1 VSRQVQTSATGG
13 PGAALVVGLGASAG
27 GLEPLQEFLVHV
39 PAASGL
45 VFVVIQHLE
54 PNHPSML
61 AELLARHTAMPV
73 LQASDGL
80 PPEPDHV
87 YVIAPGTLLTI
98 DKGVL
103 RVVASQGP
111 SSSLIDAF
119 FHSLAQDQ
127 GEQAVGALFSGAG
140 HDGTVGLRAIKE
152 HGGLTLA
159 QPPETATHDCMLQSA
174 IGAGLVDHVVPVAQM
189 PAIISEHAEHL
200 TNLAADAA
208 DLDEQLAA
216 HLGKICALIHQ
227 RTGHDFSRYKEGTL
241 LRRMRRRMQLHH
253 LDSVGGYL
261 QFLEKDSAEA
271 DGLLKDLLIGVTQF
285 FRDPDA
291 FQSLAQQIIPR
302 IVQGKSADAPIRIWV
317 PGCAS
322 GEEAYSIAILLRE
335 HLDRL
340 ETRRFVQIFATDL
353 DAAMLG
359 EARHGRYPADI
370 ADQVSPERLAR
381 FFVRDPSNGS
391 GRAADFQAVKE
402 LREMC
407 IFSEHSL
414 IRDPPF
420 SQLDLISCRNV
431 LIYLSA
437 ELQKKLVPLFHY
449 ALRPGGFLFL
459 GPSEGISGSPEL
471 FEPTDKRNRIF
482 RRKETVNRP
491 VVEFP
496 LASRSAARASGASPS
511 PQGMLERRA
520 QTPHEKIGAAFERTV
535 LEEYAAPSAVI
546 NESGDVLF
554 VAGPLSRHLQLP
566 AGALT
571 TTNLLEAFR
580 GNLRQE
586 LRMALRAAGDKRRK
600 VVRKNISVESEDST
614 RRVHLTVRPMPA
626 VEPEAGLFLVT
637 LQEMEPPEENGPEE
651 TGASEVAEPAVEQLE
666 NELRTTRAELKT
678 TVEELESANEEMKS
692 SNEELISTN
701 EELQSA
707 NEEMQTSKE
716 ELQSLNEELETVN
729 TELRQ
734 KVDELGA
741 ANSDLQN
748 LFVATEIATIF
759 LDRSLRVAKF
769 TPAATALFHLIETDV
784 GRPLADFA
792 QRFAGQDLASDAQEV
807 LRILT
812 PIERQVRSA
821 QGAWFVLRVVPYRT
835 VENLIAGVVVTFVDV
850 SQLKRAED
858 ALRQTS
864 EREHFLAEVVENA
877 STPFGVGAPDGSL
890 LLFNRAFAEL
900 TGYSRE
906 ELEQR
911 RLTWATDLTPPE
923 WREREMEI
931 LSKASRT
938 GEPVRYEKEY
948 IRKDGSRVPVELF
961 VQPVLD
967 GQGQVVHYR
976 SFLSDISERKRAEA
990 ALRQSEDL
998 LSFSLA
1004 TAKTGAWDL
1013 DLVDHTAHRS
1023 LQHDQIFGYQ
1033 ELLPQWTYEMFI
1045 EHVLPEDREA
1055 VDRNFRQAIAT
1066 RGDWSFECRILRHD
1080 GVTRW
1085 IWAAGRHRVDETGQ
1099 PRRMAGIVQDIT
1111 ERKQAEAALR
1121 ESHDRTS
1128 AILESIADAFYSLD
1142 DEWRFVVVNPA
1153 AERAPFGRPASELLG
1168 KVIWD
1173 VFPAIPGTRIY
1184 QHYLDAVQKRSH
1196 EHYEAQSPL
1205 NGRWYEVFMFP
1216 RTGGLDVYMRDITKR
1231 KGAEEAL
1238 RLSEEKF
1245 AKAFHGNTA
1254 AMAITRL
1261 HDGLFIDV
1269 NQRYLEIT
1277 GWARDEVVG
1286 DKSPRLNIW
1295 RDPKDRDR
1303 FVRELQQHG
1312 MIRNAEFTFSR
1323 KGGGEWTG
1331 LVSSEVSMLG
1341 GEQVIINSIT
1351 DITERKKAEE
1361 ALRESELRFRLALR
1375 NAPVSVAAQDR
1386 ELKFIWAYNQRTA
1399 RPEEIVGRSDEDIFT
1414 PEEAARITAIKRRV
1428 LDEGIELR
1436 AQMWFDR
1443 PNGRVFLDI
1452 CWEPLRDQAGR
1463 VTGVATATVDL
1474 TPIKLAEDSLK
1485 ESEGRFR
1492 TMANA
1497 IPQLAWMA
1505 NPDGY
1510 ITWYNQRWYEYT
1522 GTTAEQM
1529 EGWGWQ
1535 RVHDPGELPRVLERW
1550 KGSIASGEL
1559 FDMVFPLRGA
1569 DGVFRPFLTRILPL
1583 KDADGRV
1590 VQWFG
1595 TNTDISERM
1604 KAEEALR
1611 VANAQLA
1618 EADQRKN
1625 EFLAVLSHELRNPLT
1640 PIRNSLYILERV
1652 TPGGDQARR
1661 AQEVIGRQSG
1671 QLARLVDDLLD
1682 VTRISRNK
1690 IQLQHGPLDLNELVR
1705 RTVEDHHSL
1714 FEGKGIAVE
1723 TALAE
1728 QRLPMSGDAARLAQM
1743 VGNLLQNAAKFT
1755 PAGGRVAVSTAVA
1768 PSGGRAILRI
1778 SDNGVGIEPAM
1789 LTRLFQPFTQAEAT
1803 LDRSKGGLGLGLALV
1818 KGLVEMHGGDVR
1830 AHSDGPGRGAEFV
1843 VELPLEATSA
1853 DQGSPTAVGAKPS
1866 RRRVL
1871 IIEDNIDAADSLR
1884 EVLAFGDHV
1893 VEVAYNGPEGL
1904 ARAREFKPEV
1914 VLCDIG
1920 LPGMDGFEVARAFRA
1935 DEALK
1940 GTYLVALS
1948 GYALPEDLQRAQEAG
1963 FDRHLA
1969 KPPSPEKIEE
1979 ALASGRSP

>member
-1 VSRQVQTSATGG
+1 
-13 PGAALVVGLGASAG
+13 LGASAG
-27 GLEPLQEFLVHV
+27 GLEPLQEFLEHV

-45 VFVVIQHLE
+45 VFVVVQHLE
-54 PNHPSML
+54 PHHPSML

-80 PPEPDHV
+80 PLEADHV

-103 RVVASQGP
+103 HVVAYEGP

-119 FHSLAQDQ
+119 LHSLAQDQ

-159 QPPETATHDCMLQSA
+159 QPPETATHDCMVQSA
-174 IGAGLVDHVVPVAQM
+174 IGAGLVDHVVPVARM
-189 PAIISEHAEHL
+189 PAIIAEHAEHL
-200 TNLAADAA
+200 TKFTGADAA
-208 DLDEQLAA
+208 EDLDEQLAA
-216 HLGKICALIHQ
+216 HLGKICARIHE

-241 LRRMRRRMQLHH
+241 LRRIRRRLQVHH
-253 LDSVGGYL
+253 LQAVGNYL
-261 QFLEKDSAEA
+261 ELLDEDPAEA
-271 DGLLKDLLIGVTQF
+271 EGLLKDLLIGVTQF
-285 FRDPDA
+285 FRDPEA
-291 FQSLAQQIIPR
+291 FQTLAQQIIPR
-302 IVQGKSADAPIRIWV
+302 IVQGKSADAPIRVWV

-335 HLDRL
+335 HLERL
-340 ETRRFVQIFATDL
+340 ETPRFVQIFATDL
-353 DAAMLG
+353 DAAMLA

-370 ADQVSPERLAR
+370 AEQVSPERLAR
-381 FFVRDPSNGS
+381 FFVRETSNAS
-391 GRAADFQAVKE
+391 RRAADFQAGKE

-471 FEPTDKRNRIF
+471 FEATDKRNRIF
-482 RRKETVNRP
+482 RRKETVTRP

-496 LASRSAARASGASPS
+496 LASRSGARASGVLSN
-511 PQGMLERRA
+511 PQLDRRVPT
-520 QTPHEKIGAAFERTV
+520 QQEKLATAFERTI

-546 NESGDVLF
+546 NERGDVLF

-586 LRMALRAAGDKRRK
+586 LRMALRAAGEKRRK
-600 VVRKNISVESEDST
+600 IVRKNISVEGEDSI

-626 VEPEAGLFLVT
+626 VEPEASLFLVV
-637 LQEMEPPEENGPEE
+637 LQELEPLVESGTEDS
-651 TGASEVAEPAVEQLE
+651 GASESVEPAVEQLE

-792 QRFAGQDLASDAQEV
+792 QRFAGQDLATDAQEV
-807 LRILT
+807 LRVLT

-850 SQLKRAED
+850 TELKRAEE
-858 ALRQTS
+858 ALRQTT

-877 STPFGVGAPDGSL
+877 STPFGVGAPDGNL

-923 WREREMEI
+923 WRAREMEM

-1004 TAKTGAWDL
+1004 TARTGAWDL

-1055 VDRNFRQAIAT
+1055 VDRNFSQAIAT

-1080 GVTRW
+1080 GAIRW
-1085 IWAAGRHRVDETGQ
+1085 IWAAGRHRADETGQ

-1111 ERKQAEAALR
+1111 ERKQAEEALR
-1121 ESHDRTS
+1121 ESHDRTT

-1173 VFPAIPGTRIY
+1173 VFPAIPSTRIH
-1184 QHYLDAVQKRSH
+1184 QHYLDAVEKRSH

-1205 NGRWYEVFMFP
+1205 NRRWYEVFMFP

-1238 RLSEEKF
+1238 R
-1245 AKAFHGNTA
+1245 
-1254 AMAITRL
+1254 
-1261 HDGLFIDV
+1261 
-1269 NQRYLEIT
+1269 
-1277 GWARDEVVG
+1277 
-1286 DKSPRLNIW
+1286 
-1295 RDPKDRDR
+1295 
-1303 FVRELQQHG
+1303 
-1312 MIRNAEFTFSR
+1312 
-1323 KGGGEWTG
+1323 
-1331 LVSSEVSMLG
+1331 
-1341 GEQVIINSIT
+1341 
-1351 DITERKKAEE
+1351 
-1361 ALRESELRFRLALR
+1361 
-1375 NAPVSVAAQDR
+1375 
-1386 ELKFIWAYNQRTA
+1386 
-1399 RPEEIVGRSDEDIFT
+1399 
-1414 PEEAARITAIKRRV
+1414 
-1428 LDEGIELR
+1428 
-1436 AQMWFDR
+1436 
-1443 PNGRVFLDI
+1443 
-1452 CWEPLRDQAGR
+1452 
-1463 VTGVATATVDL
+1463 
-1474 TPIKLAEDSLK
+1474 
-1485 ESEGRFR
+1485 
-1492 TMANA
+1492 
-1497 IPQLAWMA
+1497 
-1505 NPDGY
+1505 
-1510 ITWYNQRWYEYT
+1510 
-1522 GTTAEQM
+1522 
-1529 EGWGWQ
+1529 
-1535 RVHDPGELPRVLERW
+1535 
-1550 KGSIASGEL
+1550 
-1559 FDMVFPLRGA
+1559 
-1569 DGVFRPFLTRILPL
+1569 
-1583 KDADGRV
+1583 
-1590 VQWFG
+1590 
-1595 TNTDISERM
+1595 
-1604 KAEEALR
+1604 
-1611 VANAQLA
+1611 VANAQLT

-1652 TPGGDQARR
+1652 APGGDQARR
-1661 AQEVIGRQSG
+1661 ALEVIGRQSG

-1690 IQLQHGPLDLNELVR
+1690 IQLQRGPLDLNELVR

-1714 FEGKGIAVE
+1714 FEGKRIAVE
-1723 TALAE
+1723 TTFAAE
-1728 QRLPMSGDAARLAQM
+1728 WLPISGDAARLAQM
-1743 VGNLLQNAAKFT
+1743 VGNLLHNAAKFT
-1755 PAGGRVAVSTAVA
+1755 PAGGRVVVSTAA
-1768 PSGGRAILRI
+1768 ATARGRATLRV
-1778 SDNGVGIEPAM
+1778 SDNGIGIDSAM
-1789 LTRLFQPFTQAEAT
+1789 LTRLFQPFMQAEAT

-1818 KGLVEMHGGDVR
+1818 KGLVEMHGGEVC
-1830 AHSDGPGRGAEFV
+1830 AHSDGSGKGAEFV
-1843 VELPLEATSA
+1843 VELPLQATSA
-1853 DQGSPTAVGAKPS
+1853 DRASPTAVGAKPS
-1866 RRRVL
+1866 GRRVL

-1884 EVLAFGDHV
+1884 DVLAFGDHV

-1935 DEALK
+1935 DDALK
-1940 GTYLVALS
+1940 GVFLVALS
-1948 GYALPEDLQRAQEAG
+1948 GYALPEDLQRAHEAG

-1969 KPPSPEKIEE
+1969 KPPSLEKIEQVL
-1979 ALASGRSP
+1979 ALTPAEKSREHS

>member
-1 VSRQVQTSATGG
+1 MSRQPEKNPANGGTPQGG

-27 GLEPLQEFLVHV
+27 GLEPMQEFLEHV
-39 PAASGL
+39 PEASGL

-80 PPEPDHV
+80 PLEPDHV

-98 DKGVL
+98 EKGVFH
-103 RVVASQGP
+103 VVTYEGP

-127 GEQAVGALFSGAG
+127 GEQAVAALFSGAG

-189 PAIISEHAEHL
+189 PAIITEHAQHL
-200 TNLAADAA
+200 TKFTGAAAA
-208 DLDEQLAA
+208 ENLDEQLAA

-241 LRRMRRRMQLHH
+241 LRRIRRRLQVQH
-253 LDSVGGYL
+253 LESVEGYL
-261 QFLEKDSAEA
+261 HFLETDAAEA
-271 DGLLKDLLIGVTQF
+271 EGLLKDLLIGVTQF
-285 FRDPDA
+285 FRDPEA
-291 FQSLAQQIIPR
+291 FQALAQQIIPR

-335 HLDRL
+335 HLERL
-340 ETRRFVQIFATDL
+340 ETRHFVQIFATDL
-353 DAAMLG
+353 DAAMLA

-370 ADQVSPERLAR
+370 VDQVSPERLAR

-391 GRAADFQAVKE
+391 GRAADFQAGKE

-482 RRKETVNRP
+482 RRKETVTRP

-496 LASRSAARASGASPS
+496 LASRSAARAGAP
-511 PQGMLERRA
+511 PTPVIERRVPT
-520 QTPHEKIGAAFERTV
+520 QHEKLAAAFERTV
-535 LEEYAAPSAVI
+535 LDEYAAPSAVI
-546 NESGDVLF
+546 NARGDVLF
-554 VAGPLSRHLQLP
+554 VAGPLGRHLQLP

-586 LRMALRAAGDKRRK
+586 LRIALRAAGEKRRK
-600 VVRKNISVESEDST
+600 IVRKNISVESEDST

-626 VEPEAGLFLVT
+626 VEPEAGLFLVV
-637 LQEMEPPEENGPEE
+637 LQETEPPEESAAEE
-651 TGASEVAEPAVEQLE
+651 GGAIEGGEPAVEQLE
-666 NELRTTRAELKT
+666 NELRTTRAALKT

-792 QRFAGQDLASDAQEV
+792 QRFAGQDLATDAQEV
-807 LRILT
+807 LRALT

-821 QGAWFVLRVVPYRT
+821 EGAWFVLRVVPYRT

-850 SQLKRAED
+850 TELKRAEE
-858 ALRQTS
+858 ALLQTT

-923 WREREMEI
+923 WRAREAES

-967 GQGQVVHYR
+967 SQGQVVHYR
-976 SFLSDISERKRAEA
+976 SFLNDVSERKRAEA
-990 ALRQSEDL
+990 ALRESEAR
-998 LSFSLA
+998 LSFSLD
-1004 TAKTGAWDL
+1004 TARTGAWDL

-1045 EHVLPEDREA
+1045 EHVLPEEREA
-1055 VDRNFRQAIAT
+1055 VDRNFRQALAT
-1066 RGDWSFECRILRHD
+1066 RGDWSFECRILRQD
-1080 GVTRW
+1080 GATRW
-1085 IWAAGRHRVDETGQ
+1085 IWAAGRHRADETGQ

-1121 ESHDRTS
+1121 ESHDRTT

-1168 KVIWD
+1168 KVIWE
-1173 VFPAIPGTRIY
+1173 VFPAIPGTRIH

-1277 GWARDEVVG
+1277 GWARGEVVG

-1323 KGGGEWTG
+1323 KGGEEWIG
-1331 LVSSEVSMLG
+1331 LVSSEVSALG

-1361 ALRESELRFRLALR
+1361 ALRESNVENQKLLAAVQAEKERLSR
-1375 NAPVSVAAQDR
+1375 
-1386 ELKFIWAYNQRTA
+1386 
-1399 RPEEIVGRSDEDIFT
+1399 
-1414 PEEAARITAIKRRV
+1414 
-1428 LDEGIELR
+1428 
-1436 AQMWFDR
+1436 
-1443 PNGRVFLDI
+1443 
-1452 CWEPLRDQAGR
+1452 
-1463 VTGVATATVDL
+1463 
-1474 TPIKLAEDSLK
+1474 
-1485 ESEGRFR
+1485 
-1492 TMANA
+1492 
-1497 IPQLAWMA
+1497 
-1505 NPDGY
+1505 
-1510 ITWYNQRWYEYT
+1510 
-1522 GTTAEQM
+1522 
-1529 EGWGWQ
+1529 
-1535 RVHDPGELPRVLERW
+1535 
-1550 KGSIASGEL
+1550 
-1559 FDMVFPLRGA
+1559 
-1569 DGVFRPFLTRILPL
+1569 
-1583 KDADGRV
+1583 
-1590 VQWFG
+1590 
-1595 TNTDISERM
+1595 
-1604 KAEEALR
+1604 AEEALR
-1611 VANAQLA
+1611 VANAQLT

-1652 TPGGDQARR
+1652 APGGDQARR
-1661 AQEVIGRQSG
+1661 AQNVISRQSG

-1690 IQLQHGPLDLNELVR
+1690 IQLQRGPLDLNELVR

-1723 TALAE
+1723 TTFAAE
-1728 QRLPMSGDAARLAQM
+1728 RLPISGDAARLAQM
-1743 VGNLLQNAAKFT
+1743 VGNLLHNAAKFT
-1755 PAGGRVAVSTAVA
+1755 PAGGRVAVSTAAA
-1768 PSGGRAILRI
+1768 PSRGRATFRVI
-1778 SDNGVGIEPAM
+1778 DNGVGIEPTM
-1789 LTRLFQPFTQAEAT
+1789 LRRLFEPFMQAEAT

-1818 KGLVEMHGGDVR
+1818 KGLVEMHGGDVC
-1830 AHSDGPGRGAEFV
+1830 AHSDGPGKGAEFV
-1843 VELPLEATSA
+1843 VELPLEATFA
-1853 DQGSPTAVGAKPS
+1853 DQASPTAVGAKPS
-1866 RRRVL
+1866 CRRVL

-1935 DEALK
+1935 DDALK
-1940 GTYLVALS
+1940 GVFLVALS
-1948 GYALPEDLQRAQEAG
+1948 GYALPEDLQRAREAG

-1969 KPPSPEKIEE
+1969 KPPSLEKVEE
-1979 ALASGRSP
+1979 ALASRRSP

>member
-1 VSRQVQTSATGG
+1 MSRQPRKSPARGGTSKGG
-13 PGAALVVGLGASAG
+13 PGAALVIGLGASAG
-27 GLEPLQEFLVHV
+27 GLEPLQEFLEHV

-54 PNHPSML
+54 PHHPSML

-73 LQASDGL
+73 LQASHGL
-80 PPEPDHV
+80 PLQTDHV

-98 DKGVL
+98 DKGVF
-103 RVVASQGP
+103 RVVASEAP

-119 FHSLAQDQ
+119 FHSLAENQ
-127 GEQAVGALFSGAG
+127 GEHAVGVLFSGAG
-140 HDGTVGLRAIKE
+140 HDGTVGLRTIKE
-152 HGGLTLA
+152 QGGLTLA

-189 PAIISEHAEHL
+189 PAIITEHAEHL
-200 TNLAADAA
+200 SKFVAADAA
-208 DLDEQLAA
+208 EDLDEQLAT
-216 HLGKICALIHQ
+216 HLDKICALIHQ

-241 LRRMRRRMQLHH
+241 LRRIRRRLQVQH
-253 LDSVGGYL
+253 LDSVEGYL
-261 QFLEKDSAEA
+261 ELLERDSAEA

-285 FRDPDA
+285 FRDPEA
-291 FQSLAQQIIPR
+291 FQALAQQTIPL
-302 IVQGKSADAPIRIWV
+302 IVQGKSADAPIRVWV

-353 DAAMLG
+353 DAAMLA
-359 EARHGRYPADI
+359 EARHGRYPAEI

-381 FFVRDPSNGS
+381 FFIRDPSTGS

-437 ELQKKLVPLFHY
+437 DLQKKLVPLFHY

-471 FEPTDKRNRIF
+471 FEPADKRNRIF

-491 VVEFP
+491 AVEFP
-496 LASRSAARASGASPS
+496 LSNRSAARASGASPN

-546 NESGDVLF
+546 NERGDVLF

-600 VVRKNISVESEDST
+600 IVRKSISVESEDST

-626 VEPEAGLFLVT
+626 VEPEAGLFLVA
-637 LQEMEPPEENGPEE
+637 LQEIEPSEGSGTEDS
-651 TGASEVAEPAVEQLE
+651 GASEAAEPAVEQLE

-734 KVDELGA
+734 KVDELGD

-748 LFVATEIATIF
+748 LFAATEIATIF

-792 QRFAGQDLASDAQEV
+792 QRFAGQDLTTDAQEV
-807 LRILT
+807 LRVLT

-821 QGAWFVLRVVPYRT
+821 EGAWFVLRVVPYRT

-850 SQLKRAED
+850 TELKHAEE
-858 ALRQTS
+858 ALRQTT

-967 GQGQVVHYR
+967 SQGHVVHYR

-990 ALRQSEDL
+990 ALR
-998 LSFSLA
+998 
-1004 TAKTGAWDL
+1004 
-1013 DLVDHTAHRS
+1013 
-1023 LQHDQIFGYQ
+1023 
-1033 ELLPQWTYEMFI
+1033 
-1045 EHVLPEDREA
+1045 
-1055 VDRNFRQAIAT
+1055 
-1066 RGDWSFECRILRHD
+1066 
-1080 GVTRW
+1080 
-1085 IWAAGRHRVDETGQ
+1085 
-1099 PRRMAGIVQDIT
+1099 
-1111 ERKQAEAALR
+1111 
-1121 ESHDRTS
+1121 ESHDRTT

-1142 DEWRFVVVNPA
+1142 DQWRFVVVNPA

-1173 VFPAIPGTRIY
+1173 VFPAIPGTRIH

-1245 AKAFHGNTA
+1245 AKAFHGDTA

-1261 HDGLFIDV
+1261 SDGLFIDV
-1269 NQRYLEIT
+1269 NQRYLEMT
-1277 GWARDEVVG
+1277 GWTRGEVVG
-1286 DKSPRLNIW
+1286 ERSPQLNIW
-1295 RDPKDRDR
+1295 RHPEDRER

-1312 MIRNAEFTFSR
+1312 MVRNAEFNFFR
-1323 KGGGEWTG
+1323 KGGDEWTG
-1331 LVSSEVSMLG
+1331 LVSSEVSTLG

-1361 ALRESELRFRLALR
+1361 ALRESDVENQKLLAAVREEKERLSR
-1375 NAPVSVAAQDR
+1375 
-1386 ELKFIWAYNQRTA
+1386 
-1399 RPEEIVGRSDEDIFT
+1399 
-1414 PEEAARITAIKRRV
+1414 
-1428 LDEGIELR
+1428 
-1436 AQMWFDR
+1436 
-1443 PNGRVFLDI
+1443 
-1452 CWEPLRDQAGR
+1452 
-1463 VTGVATATVDL
+1463 
-1474 TPIKLAEDSLK
+1474 
-1485 ESEGRFR
+1485 
-1492 TMANA
+1492 
-1497 IPQLAWMA
+1497 
-1505 NPDGY
+1505 
-1510 ITWYNQRWYEYT
+1510 
-1522 GTTAEQM
+1522 
-1529 EGWGWQ
+1529 
-1535 RVHDPGELPRVLERW
+1535 
-1550 KGSIASGEL
+1550 
-1559 FDMVFPLRGA
+1559 
-1569 DGVFRPFLTRILPL
+1569 
-1583 KDADGRV
+1583 
-1590 VQWFG
+1590 
-1595 TNTDISERM
+1595 
-1604 KAEEALR
+1604 AEEALR
-1611 VANAQLA
+1611 VANAQLT

-1652 TPGGDQARR
+1652 APGGDQARR
-1661 AQEVIGRQSG
+1661 ALEVIGRQSG

-1690 IQLQHGPLDLNELVR
+1690 IQLQRGPLDLNELVR

-1723 TALAE
+1723 TSFAAE
-1728 QRLPMSGDAARLAQM
+1728 RLPISGDAARLAQM
-1743 VGNLLQNAAKFT
+1743 VGNILQNAVKFT
-1755 PAGGRVAVSTAVA
+1755 PADGRVAVSTAVA
-1768 PSGGRAILRI
+1768 ASRGRATLRVI
-1778 SDNGVGIEPAM
+1778 DNGVGIEPTM

-1803 LDRSKGGLGLGLALV
+1803 LDRSTGGLGLGLALV
-1818 KGLVEMHGGDVR
+1818 KGLVLMHGGDVR

-1843 VELPLEATSA
+1843 VELPLEAASA
-1853 DQGSPTAVGAKPS
+1853 DQASPTAVGAKQS

-1893 VEVAYNGPEGL
+1893 IEVAYNGPEGL

-1920 LPGMDGFEVARAFRA
+1920 LPGMDGYQVARAFRA
-1935 DEALK
+1935 DNALR
-1940 GTYLVALS
+1940 GVFLVALS

-1969 KPPSPEKIEE
+1969 KPPSIEKMEE

>member
-1 VSRQVQTSATGG
+1 MSRQPEKNPANDGTSKGG

-27 GLEPLQEFLVHV
+27 GLEPLQEFLEHV

-80 PPEPDHV
+80 PLESDHV

-103 RVVASQGP
+103 HVVAYEGP

-119 FHSLAQDQ
+119 LRSLADDQ
-127 GEQAVGALFSGAG
+127 GEQAVAALFSGAG

-189 PAIISEHAEHL
+189 PAIITEHAEHL
-200 TNLAADAA
+200 SKFVAADAA
-208 DLDEQLAA
+208 ENLDEQLAA
-216 HLGKICALIHQ
+216 HLGKICARIHQ

-241 LRRMRRRMQLHH
+241 LRRIRRRLQVHH
-253 LDSVGGYL
+253 LQSVGDYL
-261 QFLEKDSAEA
+261 ELLEKDPAEA
-271 DGLLKDLLIGVTQF
+271 EGLLKDLLIGVTQF
-285 FRDPDA
+285 FRDPEM
-291 FQSLAQQIIPR
+291 FQTLAQQIIPR
-302 IVQGKSADAPIRIWV
+302 IVQGKSADAPIRVWV

-335 HLDRL
+335 HFDRL
-340 ETRRFVQIFATDL
+340 ETRRFAQIFATDL
-353 DAAMLG
+353 DAAMLA

-381 FFVRDPSNGS
+381 FFMRDPSNGS
-391 GRAADFQAVKE
+391 GRAADFQAGKE

-471 FEPTDKRNRIF
+471 FEATDKRNRIF
-482 RRKETVNRP
+482 RRKETVTRP

-496 LASRSAARASGASPS
+496 LSSRSGARASGASPT
-511 PQGMLERRA
+511 PQIERRA

-546 NESGDVLF
+546 NERGDVLF

-586 LRMALRAAGDKRRK
+586 LRMALRAASAKRRK
-600 VVRKNISVESEDST
+600 IVRRNISVESGDLT
-614 RRVHLTVRPMPA
+614 CRVHLTVRPMPA
-626 VEPEAGLFLVT
+626 VEPEAGLFLVA
-637 LQEMEPPEENGPEE
+637 LQETEPPEESGAEDS
-651 TGASEVAEPAVEQLE
+651 GASEAAEPAVEQLE
-666 NELRTTRAELKT
+666 DELRTTRAELKT
-678 TVEELESANEEMKS
+678 TVEELESANEELKS

-734 KVDELGA
+734 KVDELGS

-769 TPAATALFHLIETDV
+769 TPAATALFHLIEADV

-792 QRFAGQDLASDAQEV
+792 QRFAGQDLATDAQEV
-807 LRILT
+807 LRALT

-821 QGAWFVLRVVPYRT
+821 DGAWFVLRVVPYRT

-850 SQLKRAED
+850 TELKRAEE
-858 ALRQTS
+858 ALRQTT

-923 WREREMEI
+923 WREREAEI

-948 IRKDGSRVPVELF
+948 IRKDGSRVPIELF
-961 VQPVLD
+961 AQPVLD
-967 GQGQVVHYR
+967 SQGHVVHYR
-976 SFLSDISERKRAEA
+976 SFLNDVSERKRAEA
-990 ALRQSEDL
+990 ALRESEAL
-998 LSFSLA
+998 LSFSLS
-1004 TAKTGAWDL
+1004 TARTGAWDL

-1055 VDRNFRQAIAT
+1055 VDRNFRQALAT
-1066 RGDWSFECRILRHD
+1066 RGDWSFECRILRQD
-1080 GVTRW
+1080 GTIRW
-1085 IWAAGRHRVDETGQ
+1085 IWAAGRHRADETGQ

-1121 ESHDRTS
+1121 ESHDRTT

-1142 DEWRFVVVNPA
+1142 DQWRFVVVNPA

-1173 VFPAIPGTRIY
+1173 VFPAIPGTRIH

-1205 NGRWYEVFMFP
+1205 NRRWYEVFMFP
-1216 RTGGLDVYMRDITKR
+1216 RTGGLDVYMRDITER

-1269 NQRYLEIT
+1269 NQRYLDIT
-1277 GWARDEVVG
+1277 GWARGEVVG

-1312 MIRNAEFTFSR
+1312 MIRNAEFTFFR
-1323 KGGGEWTG
+1323 KGGGEWIG
-1331 LVSSEVSMLG
+1331 LVSSEVSTLG

-1361 ALRESELRFRLALR
+1361 ALRESNVE
-1375 NAPVSVAAQDR
+1375 
-1386 ELKFIWAYNQRTA
+1386 NQRLL
-1399 RPEEIVGRSDEDIFT
+1399 
-1414 PEEAARITAIKRRV
+1414 AAV
-1428 LDEGIELR
+1428 R
-1436 AQMWFDR
+1436 A
-1443 PNGRVFLDI
+1443 
-1452 CWEPLRDQAGR
+1452 E
-1463 VTGVATATVDL
+1463 
-1474 TPIKLAEDSLK
+1474 K
-1485 ESEGRFR
+1485 ERLSR
-1492 TMANA
+1492 
-1497 IPQLAWMA
+1497 
-1505 NPDGY
+1505 
-1510 ITWYNQRWYEYT
+1510 
-1522 GTTAEQM
+1522 
-1529 EGWGWQ
+1529 
-1535 RVHDPGELPRVLERW
+1535 
-1550 KGSIASGEL
+1550 
-1559 FDMVFPLRGA
+1559 
-1569 DGVFRPFLTRILPL
+1569 
-1583 KDADGRV
+1583 
-1590 VQWFG
+1590 
-1595 TNTDISERM
+1595 
-1604 KAEEALR
+1604 AEEALR
-1611 VANAQLA
+1611 VANAQLT

-1640 PIRNSLYILERV
+1640 PIRNSLFVLERV
-1652 TPGGDQARR
+1652 APGGDQARR

-1690 IQLQHGPLDLNELVR
+1690 IQLQRSPLDLNELVR

-1714 FEGKGIAVE
+1714 FEAKGISIE
-1723 TALAE
+1723 TALTA

-1743 VGNLLQNAAKFT
+1743 VGNLLHNAAKFT
-1755 PAGGRVAVSTAVA
+1755 PAGGRVAVSTAAA
-1768 PSGGRAILRI
+1768 PSRGRATLRV

-1789 LTRLFQPFTQAEAT
+1789 LSRLFQPFMQAEAT

-1818 KGLVEMHGGDVR
+1818 KGLVEMHGGDVC
-1830 AHSDGPGRGAEFV
+1830 AHSDGPGKGAEFV
-1843 VELPLEATSA
+1843 VELPLEATAA
-1853 DQGSPTAVGAKPS
+1853 DQAVPTVVGAKQS

-1884 EVLAFGDHV
+1884 EVLAFGGHV

-1935 DEALK
+1935 DAALK
-1940 GTYLVALS
+1940 AVFLVALS

-1969 KPPSPEKIEE
+1969 KPPSFEKIEE
-1979 ALASGRSP
+1979 ALASGRRAIS

>member
-1 VSRQVQTSATGG
+1 
-13 PGAALVVGLGASAG
+13 LGASAG
-27 GLEPLQEFLVHV
+27 GLEPLQEFLEHV

-80 PPEPDHV
+80 PLESDHV

-103 RVVASQGP
+103 RVVAYEGP
-111 SSSLIDAF
+111 SSALIDSF
-119 FHSLAQDQ
+119 LQSLAEDQ

-152 HGGLTLA
+152 HGGITLA

-189 PAIISEHAEHL
+189 PAIIAEHAEHL
-200 TNLAADAA
+200 TKFTGADAA
-208 DLDEQLAA
+208 ENLDEQLAA
-216 HLGKICALIHQ
+216 RLGKICALIHQ

-241 LRRMRRRMQLHH
+241 LRRIRRRLQVQH
-253 LDSVGGYL
+253 LESVDGYL
-261 QFLEKDSAEA
+261 QLLENDAAEA
-271 DGLLKDLLIGVTQF
+271 EGLLKDLLIGVTQF
-285 FRDPDA
+285 FRDPEA
-291 FQSLAQQIIPR
+291 FQALAQQIIPR
-302 IVQGKSADAPIRIWV
+302 IVQGKSADTPIRIWV

-335 HLDRL
+335 HFDRL
-340 ETRRFVQIFATDL
+340 ETRRFAQIFATDL
-353 DAAMLG
+353 DAAMLA

-370 ADQVSPERLAR
+370 AEQVSPERLAR
-381 FFVRDPSNGS
+381 FFVRESSTGS
-391 GRAADFQAVKE
+391 GPAAHFQAGKE

-431 LIYLSA
+431 LIYLNA
-437 ELQKKLVPLFHY
+437 DLQKKLVPLFHY

-482 RRKETVNRP
+482 RRKETVTRP

-496 LASRSAARASGASPS
+496 LASRSAARAGAP
-511 PQGMLERRA
+511 PTPPIERRVPT
-520 QTPHEKIGAAFERTV
+520 QHEKLAAAFERTV

-546 NESGDVLF
+546 NQRGDVLF
-554 VAGPLSRHLQLP
+554 VAGPLGRHLQLP

-600 VVRKNISVESEDST
+600 IVRKNISVESEDST
-614 RRVHLTVRPMPA
+614 RRMHLTVRPMPA
-626 VEPEAGLFLVT
+626 VEPEAGLFLVA
-637 LQEMEPPEENGPEE
+637 LQEMEPPEDNGPEE
-651 TGASEVAEPAVEQLE
+651 TGASEAAEPAVEQLE

-678 TVEELESANEEMKS
+678 TVEELEAANEELKS

-792 QRFAGQDLASDAQEV
+792 QRFAGQDLATDAQEV
-807 LRILT
+807 LRVLT
-812 PIERQVRSA
+812 AIERPVRSA
-821 QGAWFVLRVVPYRT
+821 EGAWFVLRVVPYRT

-850 SQLKRAED
+850 SRLKRAEE
-858 ALRQTS
+858 ALRQTT

-948 IRKDGSRVPVELF
+948 IRKDGSRVPIELF

-967 GQGQVVHYR
+967 SQGHAVHYR

-1004 TAKTGAWDL
+1004 TARTGAWDL

-1055 VDRNFRQAIAT
+1055 VDRNFRQALAT

-1080 GVTRW
+1080 GATRW
-1085 IWAAGRHRVDETGQ
+1085 IWAAGRHRADETGQ

-1121 ESHDRTS
+1121 ESHDRTA

-1142 DEWRFVVVNPA
+1142 DQWRFVVVNPA

-1173 VFPAIPGTRIY
+1173 VFPAIPSTRIY
-1184 QHYLDAVQKRSH
+1184 QHYLDAVHKRSH
-1196 EHYEAQSPL
+1196 EHYDAQSPL

-1238 RLSEEKF
+1238 R
-1245 AKAFHGNTA
+1245 
-1254 AMAITRL
+1254 
-1261 HDGLFIDV
+1261 
-1269 NQRYLEIT
+1269 
-1277 GWARDEVVG
+1277 
-1286 DKSPRLNIW
+1286 
-1295 RDPKDRDR
+1295 
-1303 FVRELQQHG
+1303 
-1312 MIRNAEFTFSR
+1312 
-1323 KGGGEWTG
+1323 
-1331 LVSSEVSMLG
+1331 
-1341 GEQVIINSIT
+1341 
-1351 DITERKKAEE
+1351 
-1361 ALRESELRFRLALR
+1361 
-1375 NAPVSVAAQDR
+1375 
-1386 ELKFIWAYNQRTA
+1386 
-1399 RPEEIVGRSDEDIFT
+1399 
-1414 PEEAARITAIKRRV
+1414 
-1428 LDEGIELR
+1428 
-1436 AQMWFDR
+1436 
-1443 PNGRVFLDI
+1443 
-1452 CWEPLRDQAGR
+1452 
-1463 VTGVATATVDL
+1463 
-1474 TPIKLAEDSLK
+1474 
-1485 ESEGRFR
+1485 
-1492 TMANA
+1492 
-1497 IPQLAWMA
+1497 
-1505 NPDGY
+1505 
-1510 ITWYNQRWYEYT
+1510 
-1522 GTTAEQM
+1522 
-1529 EGWGWQ
+1529 
-1535 RVHDPGELPRVLERW
+1535 
-1550 KGSIASGEL
+1550 
-1559 FDMVFPLRGA
+1559 
-1569 DGVFRPFLTRILPL
+1569 
-1583 KDADGRV
+1583 
-1590 VQWFG
+1590 
-1595 TNTDISERM
+1595 
-1604 KAEEALR
+1604 
-1611 VANAQLA
+1611 VANAQLT

-1652 TPGGDQARR
+1652 APGGDQARR
-1661 AQEVIGRQSG
+1661 AQGVIGRQSG

-1690 IQLQHGPLDLNELVR
+1690 IQLQRGPLDLNELVR

-1723 TALAE
+1723 TTFAAE
-1728 QRLPMSGDAARLAQM
+1728 RLPISGDAARLAQM
-1743 VGNLLQNAAKFT
+1743 VGNLLHNAAKFT
-1755 PAGGRVAVSTAVA
+1755 PAGGRVVVSTAIA
-1768 PSGGRAILRI
+1768 TSRARATLRV

-1789 LTRLFQPFTQAEAT
+1789 LRRLFQPFMQAEAT

-1818 KGLVEMHGGDVR
+1818 KGLVEMHGGEVR
-1830 AHSDGPGRGAEFV
+1830 AHSDGPGKGAEFV
-1843 VELPLEATSA
+1843 VELPLDTKSA
-1853 DQGSPTAVGAKPS
+1853 DQASPTAVAAKPS
-1866 RRRVL
+1866 GRRVL
-1871 IIEDNIDAADSLR
+1871 VIEDNVDAADSLR

-1904 ARAREFKPEV
+1904 VRAREFKPEV

-1920 LPGMDGFEVARAFRA
+1920 LPGMDGYQVARAFRA
-1935 DEALK
+1935 DDALK
-1940 GTYLVALS
+1940 GVFLVALS
-1948 GYALPEDLQRAQEAG
+1948 GYALPEDLQRAEEAG

-1969 KPPSPEKIEE
+1969 KPPSLEKIEE
-1979 ALASGRSP
+1979 ALASSRI

>member
-1 VSRQVQTSATGG
+1 MSRQPRKSPAKGGTSKGG

-27 GLEPLQEFLVHV
+27 GLEPLQEFLEHV

-80 PPEPDHV
+80 PLESDHV

-98 DKGVL
+98 EKGVL
-103 RVVASQGP
+103 RVVASEAP

-119 FHSLAQDQ
+119 LHSLAEDQ

-189 PAIISEHAEHL
+189 PAIITEHAEHL
-200 TNLAADAA
+200 SKFVAADAA
-208 DLDEQLAA
+208 GNLDEQLAA

-241 LRRMRRRMQLHH
+241 LRRIRRRLQVQH
-253 LDSVGGYL
+253 LDSVEGYL
-261 QFLEKDSAEA
+261 ELLEKDSAEA

-285 FRDPDA
+285 FRDPEA
-291 FQSLAQQIIPR
+291 FQALAQQIIPR

-335 HLDRL
+335 HLERL

-353 DAAMLG
+353 DAAMLA

-381 FFVRDPSNGS
+381 FFVRDPSTGS
-391 GRAADFQAVKE
+391 GRVADFQAVKE

-471 FEPTDKRNRIF
+471 FEPADKRNRIF

-496 LASRSAARASGASPS
+496 LSSRSAARASGASPN

-535 LEEYAAPSAVI
+535 LEQYAAPAAVV
-546 NESGDVLF
+546 NQRGDVLF
-554 VAGPLSRHLQLP
+554 VAGPLSRYLQLP

-580 GNLRQE
+580 GSLRQE

-600 VVRKNISVESEDST
+600 IVRKNISVESEDST
-614 RRVHLTVRPMPA
+614 RRVHLAVRPMPA
-626 VEPEAGLFLVT
+626 VEPEAGLFLVA
-637 LQEMEPPEENGPEE
+637 LQELEPPEESGTEDS
-651 TGASEVAEPAVEQLE
+651 GASEAAEPAVEQLE

-729 TELRQ
+729 AELRQ
-734 KVDELGA
+734 KVDELGD

-748 LFVATEIATIF
+748 LFAATEIATIF

-792 QRFAGQDLASDAQEV
+792 QRFAGQDLTTDAQEV
-807 LRILT
+807 LRVLT

-821 QGAWFVLRVVPYRT
+821 EGAWFVLRVVPYRT

-850 SQLKRAED
+850 SQLTRAED
-858 ALRQTS
+858 ALRQTT

-923 WREREMEI
+923 WREREAEI

-948 IRKDGSRVPVELF
+948 IRKDGSRVPIELF
-961 VQPVLD
+961 AQPVLD
-967 GQGQVVHYR
+967 SQGQVVHYR
-976 SFLSDISERKRAEA
+976 SFLSNISERKRAEA
-990 ALRQSEDL
+990 ALRESEAR
-998 LSFSLA
+998 LSFSLD
-1004 TAKTGAWDL
+1004 TARTGAWDL

-1055 VDRNFRQAIAT
+1055 VDRNFRQALAT
-1066 RGDWSFECRILRHD
+1066 RGDWSFECRILRQD
-1080 GVTRW
+1080 GATRW
-1085 IWAAGRHRVDETGQ
+1085 IWAAGRHRADETGQ

-1121 ESHDRTS
+1121 ESHDRTT

-1173 VFPAIPGTRIY
+1173 VFPAIPGTRIH

-1238 RLSEEKF
+1238 R
-1245 AKAFHGNTA
+1245 
-1254 AMAITRL
+1254 
-1261 HDGLFIDV
+1261 
-1269 NQRYLEIT
+1269 
-1277 GWARDEVVG
+1277 
-1286 DKSPRLNIW
+1286 
-1295 RDPKDRDR
+1295 
-1303 FVRELQQHG
+1303 
-1312 MIRNAEFTFSR
+1312 
-1323 KGGGEWTG
+1323 
-1331 LVSSEVSMLG
+1331 
-1341 GEQVIINSIT
+1341 
-1351 DITERKKAEE
+1351 
-1361 ALRESELRFRLALR
+1361 
-1375 NAPVSVAAQDR
+1375 
-1386 ELKFIWAYNQRTA
+1386 
-1399 RPEEIVGRSDEDIFT
+1399 
-1414 PEEAARITAIKRRV
+1414 
-1428 LDEGIELR
+1428 
-1436 AQMWFDR
+1436 
-1443 PNGRVFLDI
+1443 
-1452 CWEPLRDQAGR
+1452 
-1463 VTGVATATVDL
+1463 
-1474 TPIKLAEDSLK
+1474 
-1485 ESEGRFR
+1485 
-1492 TMANA
+1492 
-1497 IPQLAWMA
+1497 
-1505 NPDGY
+1505 
-1510 ITWYNQRWYEYT
+1510 
-1522 GTTAEQM
+1522 
-1529 EGWGWQ
+1529 
-1535 RVHDPGELPRVLERW
+1535 
-1550 KGSIASGEL
+1550 
-1559 FDMVFPLRGA
+1559 
-1569 DGVFRPFLTRILPL
+1569 
-1583 KDADGRV
+1583 
-1590 VQWFG
+1590 
-1595 TNTDISERM
+1595 
-1604 KAEEALR
+1604 
-1611 VANAQLA
+1611 VANAQLT

-1640 PIRNSLYILERV
+1640 PVRNSLYILERV
-1652 TPGGDQARR
+1652 APGGDQARR
-1661 AQEVIGRQSG
+1661 ALEVIGRQSG

-1690 IQLQHGPLDLNELVR
+1690 IQLQRGPLDLNELVR

-1723 TALAE
+1723 TSFAAE
-1728 QRLPMSGDAARLAQM
+1728 RLPISGDAARLAQV

-1755 PAGGRVAVSTAVA
+1755 PAGGRVVVSTAA
-1768 PSGGRAILRI
+1768 TPSRGRATLRV

-1789 LTRLFQPFTQAEAT
+1789 LRRLFEPFTQAEAT

-1818 KGLVEMHGGDVR
+1818 KGLVEMHGGEVC
-1830 AHSDGPGRGAEFV
+1830 AHSDGPGKGAEFV

-1853 DQGSPTAVGAKPS
+1853 DRASPTAVGAKPS
-1866 RRRVL
+1866 GRRVL
-1871 IIEDNIDAADSLR
+1871 VIEDNIDAADSLR
-1884 EVLAFGDHV
+1884 EVLAFGDHI

-1920 LPGMDGFEVARAFRA
+1920 LPGMDGYQVARAFRA
-1935 DEALK
+1935 DDTLK
-1940 GTYLVALS
+1940 GVFLVALS

-1969 KPPSPEKIEE
+1969 KPPSIEKIEE